1 MPPLP
6 LTNRPDAHFVRD
18 EVERLTGT
26 VERVQR
32 MGGHDGKAQDGAG
45 LRLGFGENRYTS
57 VCAPESRANL

>member
-1 MPPLP
+1 MRILC
-6 LTNRPDAHFVRD
+6 AI

-45 LRLGFGENRYTS
+45 LRLRFGENRYTC
-57 VCAPESRANL
+57 VRPESRAGANL